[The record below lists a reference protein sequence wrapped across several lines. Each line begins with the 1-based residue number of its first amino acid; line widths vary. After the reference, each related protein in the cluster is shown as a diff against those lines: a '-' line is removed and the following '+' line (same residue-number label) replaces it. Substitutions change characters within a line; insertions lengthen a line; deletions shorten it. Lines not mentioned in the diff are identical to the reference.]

1 MAIDTRTKRGSASGF
16 LFTITQPAADGTIDA
31 GDRAT
36 VSWLYSGLSY
46 TAGPEVLVPATEFS
60 RQPFEIVKL
69 TLEGD
74 MSSQDFYFS
83 TKDGPPAERLGIA
96 LGLDVRPYL
105 TSSRGRPTKIQP
117 DKALT
122 ERSRVTFN
130 MVEDPNAPD
139 FDSTVFTIF
148 KGGEFW
154 RRLMAANRDYI
165 GSPIE
170 TRRGFLVGLNPDK
183 ASFAT
188 MPLIFKGRVEEID
201 LQTTGAVSVIAK
213 DLLIFRDR
221 EAPPAISDT
230 NVLTA
235 AIVDG
240 TDTNI
245 DITDKTEVT
254 DPFSLASQDF
264 FPVLIQIESE
274 LIIIGSVSIGINRLF
289 VADNHID
296 KSEKLDD
303 ALWVKSAG
311 TTVTADVDIG
321 PFGGE
326 RIADQ
331 IEFAAIGD
339 ELAQTTTKISGL
351 TTPNVGSWWI
361 RDPALADGVTSTI
374 TIQISDTGGTFF
386 LNTVT
391 ISNKWTRFDASG
403 TFSSATETLILTIR
417 RRAGDTTKVLAFGG
431 QINAGTLV
439 REIYVPTDGNAG
451 SDAGRGAFGTT
462 AVGHAIST
470 GFKEVLVYR
479 SGLAPITG
487 VHPAVILRDL
497 VNRGEALLAD
507 VDQTSFDD
515 EFTFIVNTQLKRE
528 GTNLIDEP
536 GKLSDLIKEVRQQS
550 LLDLWVSEEGKIK
563 TRLSFRTVQPGV
575 TLPLF
580 KDEDSILQNSLAIRN
595 NAESRITRAVVFYD
609 LKSGAAGAAPND
621 FNKAQ
626 IFVDLAVEAASGAKV
641 RTIFGKWIEL
651 QGDALA
657 LAGRLVNRFLR
668 AARRATL
675 FLDLKD
681 EGTFDVGDV
690 VLLNTV
696 DILRR
701 NVATNTA
708 GRFDSPWQV
717 VQKEPQRRES
727 RVKIEVLEATGLRPG
742 FISPNTPPSGTF
754 PDEYDDADAEERQF
768 AFISDANAQV
778 GTDLDDAY
786 TII

>member
-1 MAIDTRTKRGSASGF
+1 MAIDTRTKRGSASAF
-16 LFTITQPAADGTIDA
+16 LFTITQPASDGTIDV

-36 VSWLYSGLSY
+36 VSWLYSGLAYS
-46 TAGPEVLVPATEFS
+46 AGPEVLVPAVVFA

-74 MSSQDFYFS
+74 MSSQDFFFS
-83 TKDGPPAERLGIA
+83 TKDGPPAEHLGIA

-105 TSSRGRPTKIQP
+105 ISSRGRPTRIQP

-130 MVEDPNAPD
+130 FVEDPNAPD

-154 RRLMAANRDYI
+154 RRLMVANRDYI
-165 GSPIE
+165 GSNIE
-170 TRRGFLVGLNPDK
+170 TRRGFLVGLKLDQT
-183 ASFAT
+183 SFSA

-201 LQTTGAVSVIAK
+201 LQTSGAVSVIAK

-221 EAPPAISDT
+221 EVPPAISDD
-230 NVLTA
+230 NILTA
-235 AIVDG
+235 AIVDA
-240 TDTNI
+240 TDIVI
-245 DITDKTEVT
+245 DVTDEDEVT
-254 DPFSLASQDF
+254 DPFSLASQDL

-274 LIIIGSVSIGINRLF
+274 LIIIGSISAGIDRLL
-289 VADNHID
+289 VADNHVD
-296 KSEKLDD
+296 KSEEFDD
-303 ALWVKSAG
+303 PLWVKSAG
-311 TTVTADVDIG
+311 TTITADVDIG
-321 PFGGE
+321 PFGGG

-331 IEFAAIGD
+331 IEFAAVAD
-339 ELAQTTTKISGL
+339 EVAQTTALQVGL
-351 TTPNVGSWWI
+351 STPHVASLWI
-361 RDPALADGVTSTI
+361 RDPTISDDVTSTI
-374 TIQISDTGGTFF
+374 TIELSTTSFTHSLI
-386 LNTVT
+386 VT
-391 ISNKWTRFDASG
+391 LTNRWARFSVSG
-403 TFSSATETLILTIR
+403 TFAAPTEFAVLRIKRATGDAAKILVFGAQINENTLI
-417 RRAGDTTKVLAFGG
+417 
-431 QINAGTLV
+431 
-439 REIYVPTDGNAG
+439 REIYVSTDGNAG

-462 AVGHAIST
+462 AVGHTIST
-470 GFKEVLVYR
+470 AFKEVIVYR

-487 VHPAVILRDL
+487 VHSTVILRDL
-497 VNRGEALLAD
+497 VNRGETILVD
-507 VDQTSFDD
+507 VDQSSFDD
-515 EFTFIVNTQLKRE
+515 EFTFISTTQLKRE

-536 GKLSDLIKEVRQQS
+536 GKLSVLIKEVREQS
-550 LLDLWVSEEGKIK
+550 LLDLWTSEQGLIK

-595 NAESRITRAVVFYD
+595 NAESRVTRAVIFYD

-641 RTIFGKWIEL
+641 KTIFGKWIEL
-651 QGDALA
+651 QSDALA
-657 LAGRLVNRFLR
+657 LAGRIVNRFLR

-690 VLLNTV
+690 VLLNSV

-717 VQKEPQRRES
+717 VQKEPQRREG

-778 GTDLDDAY
+778 GANLDDAY